1 MENTCFILSSQV
13 HKILLAATSDYFR
26 AMLQGPMRE
35 SKEDSVDLK
44 GLTADSLEP
53 IIDFMYSGSL
63 HFDFDN
69 LIEILNA
76 ASHLQVNSALDLC
89 SEYMISMLTFS
100 NADELLN
107 IADTYS
113 LSAVT
118 DFYNNKVLQNF
129 EDFSA
134 TEQFLK
140 LTAPQLSK
148 YLADDNLRVKSEAT
162 LYDIVAKWYAHDQT
176 RGDHLEG
183 LLKFIRFSLMSET
196 QLQQLQQ
203 HWLTGRFLQGM
214 RFIQEGLKY
223 HSDASVGHPWI
234 DDNAKLRCDRTYLT
248 MVHQGSS
255 FQPFEITGF
264 DHIDSK
270 YYQLE
275 SDISGSRDCRC
286 SVIDNLIYISRV
298 VDCGGGTLMNSLLRF
313 DPRHLKLQELA
324 PCRRLRI
331 DPALVAKGQW
341 LYLFGGTNEHY
352 SLQDTVECYDVRT
365 NSWMDLMPLPVPMH
379 SQAATVCGS
388 LIYVSGGVAGQERQP
403 TATMYSYDPAT
414 HQWETKS
421 PMHFARRLHEMVPKE
436 DIIFVLGGIGMHSF
450 NQQTQIPIES
460 YNTTTDQWTML
471 TSTLAGRSVGHFV
484 PFEGKI
490 LSLGREHYEA
500 TEDDIWIYDTETD
513 TWKTYTKVPR
523 RTRLATASGVM
534 LYVNFFDERLVKR
547 GIASEKR

>member
-1 MENTCFILSSQV
+1 
-13 HKILLAATSDYFR
+13 
-26 AMLQGPMRE
+26 MRE
-35 SKEDSVDLK
+35 SKEDEVDLK
-44 GLTADSLEP
+44 GLTAESLEP

-76 ASHLQVNSALDLC
+76 ASHLQVNTALDLC

-113 LSAVT
+113 LIAVT
-118 DFYNNKVLQNF
+118 DFYNRKVLQNF
-129 EDFSA
+129 EDFGA

-140 LTAPQLSK
+140 LRAAQLGK
-148 YLADDNLRVKSEAT
+148 YLADDSLRIKSEAK
-162 LYDIVAKWYAHDQT
+162 LYDLVEKWYAHDQT
-176 RGDHLEG
+176 RVDSLEG
-183 LLKFIRFSLMSET
+183 LLKCIRFSLMSES

-203 HWLTGRFLQGM
+203 RWLTGSYLNSM
-214 RFIQEGLKY
+214 RFISEGLKY
-223 HSDASVGHPWI
+223 HSDANLGHPWV
-234 DDNAKLRCDRTYLT
+234 DPNSQVRCTARYLT

-255 FQPFEITGF
+255 YQPFEITGF
-264 DHIDSK
+264 DHKESK
-270 YYQLE
+270 FYQLM
-275 SDISGSRDCRC
+275 SDTSGSRDCRC
-286 SVIDNLIYISRV
+286 AVIDNFIYVSRV

-331 DPALVAKGQW
+331 DPSLVAKDHW
-341 LYLFGGTNEHY
+341 LYLLGGTNEHY
-352 SLQDTVECYDVRT
+352 TLQDTVECYDVRT
-365 NSWMDLMPLPVPMH
+365 NTWMDLMPLPRPMH
-379 SQAATVCGS
+379 SQAAVVCNN
-388 LIYVSGGVAGQERQP
+388 LIYVSGGVVGQERQP
-403 TATMYSYDPAT
+403 TATLYAYDSSN
-414 HQWETKS
+414 HQWETKAA
-421 PMHFARRLHEMVPKE
+421 MHFARRLHEMVTKGTV
-436 DIIFVLGGIGMHSF
+436 IYVLGGIGMHS

-471 TSTLAGRSVGHFV
+471 SSTYAGRSVGHFV

-500 TEDDIWIYDTETD
+500 TEDDIWIYDTESD

-523 RTRLATASGVM
+523 RTRLASASGVM
-534 LYVNFFDERLVKR
+534 LHINFSDEKVTKIM
-547 GIASEKR
+547 IASEKR